1 MTQDTARTMVSDA
14 ELVRRAQN
22 RESGAFDA
30 LFDRHYARVFN
41 FALNLT
47 GDGDSA
53 GDIAQSAFVKTYD
66 ALNRVRDGQAI
77 LKFLYRAVV
86 NLVRDRARSRERKP
100 WTLFTDLLRPGD
112 DGNGSTDLLDTA
124 DPGLDPQRLLIAKDR
139 DEALRSAI
147 AGLPGEFRE
156 ALVLHHLEGMDVREI
171 SEVIGVPAGTVKSRL
186 GRARARLR
194 TALAEWLDGD
204 GEPQ

>member
-1 MTQDTARTMVSDA
+1 MVSDA

-30 LFDRHYARVFN
+30 LFDRHYTRVFN

-53 GDIAQSAFVKTYD
+53 GDIAQSAFVKMYD

-100 WTLFTDLLRPGD
+100 WTLFTDLLD
-112 DGNGSTDLLDTA
+112 KA

-147 AGLPGEFRE
+147 ALLPGEFRE
-156 ALVLHHLEGMDVREI
+156 ALVLHYMEGLDVREI
-171 SEVIGVPAGTVKSRL
+171 SEVTGVPAGTVKSRL

-194 TALAEWLDGD
+194 TALAEWLDG
-204 GEPQ
+204 EPQ